1 MTSRPSVLIR
11 STSVRHCTE
20 PAPKTLPTT
29 GTITVA
35 LGSSGAGSSA
45 GGVCAPAETAA
56 RSTAAM
62 SANRGMSF
70 LRRRLPLRVSNK
82 VRPKNPPQPQ
92 NDLSPPRKREPPAQH
107 QQRIAP
113 QPRQH
118 GGVDAAHEDDGK
130 ARVRGEL
137 AEERLGGA
145 EVRRGAVDLK
155 LDEAA
160 HAVAF
165 ALRDQ
170 LRLADAEFLQF
181 LGRDV
186 DAVAR
191 EIVADVARHVR
202 QLQRRGE
209 VAAVRDG
216 RVGAMAE
223 D

>member
-70 LRRRLPLRVSNK
+70 LRRRLPLRASNK
-82 VRPKNPPQPQ
+82 VRRENPRQHQ
-92 NDLSPPRKREPPAQH
+92 KDLCPPRKREPPAQH

-118 GGVDAAHEDDGK
+118 GGVDAAHEDDGE

-145 EVRRGAVDLK
+145 EVRSGAGGLK
-155 LDEAA
+155 LQEGADAG
-160 HAVAF
+160 AF
-165 ALRDQ
+165 GLRAP
-170 LRLADAEFLQF
+170 LRLADAEFF
-181 LGRDV
+181 
-186 DAVAR
+186 
-191 EIVADVARHVR
+191 
-202 QLQRRGE
+202 
-209 VAAVRDG
+209 
-216 RVGAMAE
+216 
-223 D
+223 